1 MASEFKFRKMT
12 LISKSKIP
20 RTVFILSILT
30 FIFWCLTSLLDVYNF
45 TLIGVVFEI
54 LWFPMIVLLIFLPI
68 ISMIFLVKENLKLKS
83 FYFYSKSNL
92 TSLSDDSGFIIDGSE
107 NFPGVKTARYAKE
120 NGGIT
125 GAIKKLFQEYNE
137 KETIPITFHCSLS
150 YKSHD
155 REISATGSVKGNLIN
170 TSAGDNGF
178 GYDPY
183 FIPINNN
190 KTFAEMETEQKLLH
204 SHRFYAFQD
213 LALKIN

>member
-1 MASEFKFRKMT
+1 MNKEKVLLASSNQGKITEFLFYINYFKIFKDLEIIT
-12 LISKSKIP
+12 LDNFPNIADPKEDK
-20 RTVFILSILT
+20 LT
-30 FIFWCLTSLLDVYNF
+30 FTDNA
-45 TLIGVVFEI
+45 
-54 LWFPMIVLLIFLPI
+54 
-68 ISMIFLVKENLKLKS
+68 NLKS

-92 TSLSDDSGFIIDGSE
+92 ASLSDDSGFIIDGSE
-107 NFPGVKTARYAKE
+107 NFPGVKTARYAKKY
-120 NGGIT
+120 GGIT
-125 GAIKKLFQEYNE
+125 GAIKKLFLEYNE

-213 LALKIN
+213 LALKII

>member
-1 MASEFKFRKMT
+1 MNKEKVLLASRNQGKITEFLFYINYFKIFKDLEIVT
-12 LISKSKIP
+12 LDNFFNIADPQEDK
-20 RTVFILSILT
+20 LT
-30 FIFWCLTSLLDVYNF
+30 FTDNA
-45 TLIGVVFEI
+45 
-54 LWFPMIVLLIFLPI
+54 
-68 ISMIFLVKENLKLKS
+68 NLKS

-92 TSLSDDSGFIIDGSE
+92 ASLSDDSGFIIDGSE
-107 NFPGVKTARYAKE
+107 NFPGVKTARFAKKY
-120 NGGIT
+120 GGIT

-190 KTFAEMETEQKLLH
+190 KTFAEMERKQKLLH

-213 LALKIN
+213 LALKII

>member
-1 MASEFKFRKMT
+1 LNKEKVLLASSNQGKITEFLFYINYFKIFKDLEIIT
-12 LISKSKIP
+12 LDNFPNIADPKEDK
-20 RTVFILSILT
+20 LT
-30 FIFWCLTSLLDVYNF
+30 FTDNA
-45 TLIGVVFEI
+45 
-54 LWFPMIVLLIFLPI
+54 
-68 ISMIFLVKENLKLKS
+68 NLKS

-92 TSLSDDSGFIIDGSE
+92 ASLSDDSGFIIDGSE
-107 NFPGVKTARYAKE
+107 NFPGVKTARYAKKY
-120 NGGIT
+120 GGIT
-125 GAIKKLFQEYNE
+125 GAIKKLFLEYNE

-213 LALKIN
+213 LALKII

>member
-1 MASEFKFRKMT
+1 LNKEKILLGSSNQGKITEFLFYINYFKIFEDLEIVT
-12 LISKSKIP
+12 LDNFPNIADPEEDK
-20 RTVFILSILT
+20 LT
-30 FIFWCLTSLLDVYNF
+30 FTGNA
-45 TLIGVVFEI
+45 
-54 LWFPMIVLLIFLPI
+54 
-68 ISMIFLVKENLKLKS
+68 NLKS

-107 NFPGVKTARYAKE
+107 NFPGVKTARYAKKY
-120 NGGIT
+120 GGIT
-125 GAIKKLFQEYNE
+125 GAIKNLFQEYNE
-137 KETIPITFHCSLS
+137 KDTIPVTFHCSLS
-150 YKSHD
+150 YKSRD

-190 KTFAEMETEQKLLH
+190 KTFAEMEREQKLLH

-213 LALKIN
+213 LALKII

>member
-1 MASEFKFRKMT
+1 MNKEKVLLASSNQGKITEFLFYINYFKIFKDLEIVT
-12 LISKSKIP
+12 LDNFPNIADPKEDK
-20 RTVFILSILT
+20 LT
-30 FIFWCLTSLLDVYNF
+30 FTDNA
-45 TLIGVVFEI
+45 
-54 LWFPMIVLLIFLPI
+54 
-68 ISMIFLVKENLKLKS
+68 NLKS

-92 TSLSDDSGFIIDGSE
+92 ASLSDDSGFIIDGSE
-107 NFPGVKTARYAKE
+107 NFPGVKTARYAKKY
-120 NGGIT
+120 GGIT
-125 GAIKKLFQEYNE
+125 GAIKNLFQEYNE
-137 KETIPITFHCSLS
+137 KDTIPVTFHCSLS
-150 YKSHD
+150 YKSRD

-213 LALKIN
+213 LALKII

>member
-1 MASEFKFRKMT
+1 MNKEKVLLASSNQGKITEFLFYINHFKIFRDLAIVT
-12 LISKSKIP
+12 LDNFPNIADPKEDK
-20 RTVFILSILT
+20 LT
-30 FIFWCLTSLLDVYNF
+30 FTGNA
-45 TLIGVVFEI
+45 
-54 LWFPMIVLLIFLPI
+54 
-68 ISMIFLVKENLKLKS
+68 NLKS

-92 TSLSDDSGFIIDGSE
+92 ASLSDDSGFIIDGSE
-107 NFPGVKTARYAKE
+107 NFPGVKTARYAKKY
-120 NGGIT
+120 GGIT

-213 LALKIN
+213 LALKII

>member
-1 MASEFKFRKMT
+1 MNKEKVLLASSNQGKITEFLFYINYFKIFENLEIVT
-12 LISKSKIP
+12 LDNFPNIADPEEDK
-20 RTVFILSILT
+20 LT
-30 FIFWCLTSLLDVYNF
+30 FTGNA
-45 TLIGVVFEI
+45 
-54 LWFPMIVLLIFLPI
+54 
-68 ISMIFLVKENLKLKS
+68 NLKS

-92 TSLSDDSGFIIDGSE
+92 ASLSDDSGFIIDGSE

-204 SHRFYAFQD
+204 SHRFFAFQD
-213 LALKIN
+213 LALKII

>member
-1 MASEFKFRKMT
+1 MNKEKVLLASSNQGKITEFLFYINYFKIFEDLEIVT
-12 LISKSKIP
+12 LDNFPNIADPEEDK
-20 RTVFILSILT
+20 LT
-30 FIFWCLTSLLDVYNF
+30 FTGNA
-45 TLIGVVFEI
+45 
-54 LWFPMIVLLIFLPI
+54 
-68 ISMIFLVKENLKLKS
+68 NLKS

-92 TSLSDDSGFIIDGSE
+92 ASLSDDSGFIIDGSE
-107 NFPGVKTARYAKE
+107 NFPGVKTARYAKKY
-120 NGGIT
+120 GGIT

-213 LALKIN
+213 LALKII

>member
-1 MASEFKFRKMT
+1 MNKEKVLLASSNQGKITEFLFYINYFKIFKDLEIVT
-12 LISKSKIP
+12 LDNFPNIADPKEDK
-20 RTVFILSILT
+20 LT
-30 FIFWCLTSLLDVYNF
+30 FTDNA
-45 TLIGVVFEI
+45 
-54 LWFPMIVLLIFLPI
+54 
-68 ISMIFLVKENLKLKS
+68 NLKS

-92 TSLSDDSGFIIDGSE
+92 ASLSDDSGFIIDGSE
-107 NFPGVKTARYAKE
+107 NFPGVKTARYAKKY
-120 NGGIT
+120 GGIT
-125 GAIKKLFQEYNE
+125 GAIKKLFLEYNE

-213 LALKIN
+213 LALKII

>member
-1 MASEFKFRKMT
+1 MNKEKVLLASSNQGKITEFLFYINYFKIFKDLEIVT
-12 LISKSKIP
+12 LDNFPNIADPKEDK
-20 RTVFILSILT
+20 LT
-30 FIFWCLTSLLDVYNF
+30 FTGNA
-45 TLIGVVFEI
+45 
-54 LWFPMIVLLIFLPI
+54 
-68 ISMIFLVKENLKLKS
+68 NLKS
-83 FYFYSKSNL
+83 FYFFSKSNL
-92 TSLSDDSGFIIDGSE
+92 ASLSDDSGFIIDGSE

-120 NGGIT
+120 SGGIT
-125 GAIKKLFQEYNE
+125 RAVKNLFQVYNE
-137 KETIPITFHCSLS
+137 KDTIPITFHCSLS
-150 YKSHD
+150 YKSRD

-213 LALKIN
+213 LALKFI

>member
-1 MASEFKFRKMT
+1 LNKEKVLLASSNQGKITEFLFYINYFKIFNDLEIVT
-12 LISKSKIP
+12 LDNFPNIADPKEDK
-20 RTVFILSILT
+20 LT
-30 FIFWCLTSLLDVYNF
+30 FTDNA
-45 TLIGVVFEI
+45 
-54 LWFPMIVLLIFLPI
+54 
-68 ISMIFLVKENLKLKS
+68 NLKS

-92 TSLSDDSGFIIDGSE
+92 ASLSDDSGFIIDGSE

-125 GAIKKLFQEYNE
+125 GAIKKLFLEYNE
-137 KETIPITFHCSLS
+137 RDTIPITFHCSLS
-150 YKSHD
+150 YKSRD

-190 KTFAEMETEQKLLH
+190 KTFAEMEKEQKLLH

-213 LALKIN
+213 LALKII

>member
-1 MASEFKFRKMT
+1 MNKEKVLLASSNQGKITEFLFYINYFKIFKDHEIVT
-12 LISKSKIP
+12 LDNFPDIADPEEDK
-20 RTVFILSILT
+20 LT
-30 FIFWCLTSLLDVYNF
+30 FTGNANS
-45 TLIGVVFEI
+45 
-54 LWFPMIVLLIFLPI
+54 
-68 ISMIFLVKENLKLKS
+68 KS

-107 NFPGVKTARYAKE
+107 NFPGVKTARYAKKY
-120 NGGIT
+120 GGIT

-190 KTFAEMETEQKLLH
+190 KTFAEMEREQKLLH
-204 SHRFYAFQD
+204 SHRFFAFQE
-213 LALKIN
+213 LALKII

>member
-1 MASEFKFRKMT
+1 MNKEKVLLASSNQGKITEFLFYINYFKIFKDLEIIT
-12 LISKSKIP
+12 LDNFPNIADPKEDK
-20 RTVFILSILT
+20 LT
-30 FIFWCLTSLLDVYNF
+30 FTDNA
-45 TLIGVVFEI
+45 
-54 LWFPMIVLLIFLPI
+54 
-68 ISMIFLVKENLKLKS
+68 NLKS

-92 TSLSDDSGFIIDGSE
+92 ASLSDDSGFIIDGSE
-107 NFPGVKTARYAKE
+107 NFPGVKTARYAKKY
-120 NGGIT
+120 GGIT
-125 GAIKKLFQEYNE
+125 GAIKKLFLEYNE

-190 KTFAEMETEQKLLH
+190 KTFAEMETEQKLLD

-213 LALKIN
+213 LALKII

>member
-1 MASEFKFRKMT
+1 MNKEKILLGSSNQGKITEFLFYINHFKIFKDLEIVT
-12 LISKSKIP
+12 LDNFPNIADPIEDK
-20 RTVFILSILT
+20 LT
-30 FIFWCLTSLLDVYNF
+30 FTGNA
-45 TLIGVVFEI
+45 
-54 LWFPMIVLLIFLPI
+54 
-68 ISMIFLVKENLKLKS
+68 NLKS

-92 TSLSDDSGFIIDGSE
+92 ASLSDDSGFIIDGSE
-107 NFPGVKTARYAKE
+107 NFPGVKTARFAKMY
-120 NGGIT
+120 GGIT

-213 LALKIN
+213 LALKII

>member
-1 MASEFKFRKMT
+1 MNKEKVLLASRNQGKITEFLFYINYFKIFKDLEIVT
-12 LISKSKIP
+12 LDNFPNIADPKEDK
-20 RTVFILSILT
+20 LT
-30 FIFWCLTSLLDVYNF
+30 FTDNA
-45 TLIGVVFEI
+45 
-54 LWFPMIVLLIFLPI
+54 
-68 ISMIFLVKENLKLKS
+68 NLKS

-92 TSLSDDSGFIIDGSE
+92 ASLSDDSGFIIDGSE
-107 NFPGVKTARYAKE
+107 NFPGVKTARYAKKY
-120 NGGIT
+120 GGIT
-125 GAIKKLFQEYNE
+125 GAIKKLFLEYNE

-213 LALKIN
+213 LALKII

>member
-1 MASEFKFRKMT
+1 MNKEKVLLGSSNQGKITEFLFYINYFKIFKDLEIIT
-12 LISKSKIP
+12 LDNFPNIADPKEDK
-20 RTVFILSILT
+20 LT
-30 FIFWCLTSLLDVYNF
+30 FTDNA
-45 TLIGVVFEI
+45 
-54 LWFPMIVLLIFLPI
+54 
-68 ISMIFLVKENLKLKS
+68 NLKS

-92 TSLSDDSGFIIDGSE
+92 ASLSDDSGFIIDGSE
-107 NFPGVKTARYAKE
+107 NFPGVKTARYAKKY
-120 NGGIT
+120 GGIT
-125 GAIKKLFQEYNE
+125 GAIKKLFLEYNE

-213 LALKIN
+213 LALKII

>member
-1 MASEFKFRKMT
+1 MNKEKVLLASSNQGKITEFLFYINYFKIFEDLEIVT
-12 LISKSKIP
+12 LDNFPNIADPEEDK
-20 RTVFILSILT
+20 LT
-30 FIFWCLTSLLDVYNF
+30 FTGNA
-45 TLIGVVFEI
+45 
-54 LWFPMIVLLIFLPI
+54 
-68 ISMIFLVKENLKLKS
+68 NLKS

-92 TSLSDDSGFIIDGSE
+92 ASLSDDSGFIIDGSE

-125 GAIKKLFQEYNE
+125 GTIKKLFQEYNE
-137 KETIPITFHCSLS
+137 KDTIPITFHCSLS
-150 YKSHD
+150 YKSRD

-190 KTFAEMETEQKLLH
+190 KTFAEMEREQKLLH
-204 SHRFYAFQD
+204 SHRFFAFQE
-213 LALKIN
+213 LALKII

>member
-1 MASEFKFRKMT
+1 MNKEKVLLASSNQGKITEFLFYINYFKIFEDLEIVT
-12 LISKSKIP
+12 LDNFPNIADPEEDK
-20 RTVFILSILT
+20 LT
-30 FIFWCLTSLLDVYNF
+30 FTGNDN
-45 TLIGVVFEI
+45 
-54 LWFPMIVLLIFLPI
+54 
-68 ISMIFLVKENLKLKS
+68 LKS

-107 NFPGVKTARYAKE
+107 NFPGVKTARYAKKY
-120 NGGIT
+120 GGIT

-137 KETIPITFHCSLS
+137 KDTIPVTFHCSLS

-213 LALKIN
+213 LALKII

>member
-1 MASEFKFRKMT
+1 LNKEKVLLASSNQGKITEFLFYINYFKIFKDLEIIT
-12 LISKSKIP
+12 LDNFPNIADPKEDK
-20 RTVFILSILT
+20 LT
-30 FIFWCLTSLLDVYNF
+30 FTDNA
-45 TLIGVVFEI
+45 
-54 LWFPMIVLLIFLPI
+54 
-68 ISMIFLVKENLKLKS
+68 NLKS

-92 TSLSDDSGFIIDGSE
+92 ASLSDDSGFIIDGSE
-107 NFPGVKTARYAKE
+107 NFPGVKTARYAKKY
-120 NGGIT
+120 GGIT
-125 GAIKKLFQEYNE
+125 GAIKKLFLEYNE

-190 KTFAEMETEQKLLH
+190 KTFAEMEREQKLLH

-213 LALKIN
+213 LALKII

>member
-1 MASEFKFRKMT
+1 MNKEKILLGSSNQGKITEFLFYINYFKIFKDLEIIT
-12 LISKSKIP
+12 LDNFPNIADPKEDK
-20 RTVFILSILT
+20 LT
-30 FIFWCLTSLLDVYNF
+30 FTDNA
-45 TLIGVVFEI
+45 
-54 LWFPMIVLLIFLPI
+54 
-68 ISMIFLVKENLKLKS
+68 NLKS

-92 TSLSDDSGFIIDGSE
+92 ASLSDDSGFIIDGSE
-107 NFPGVKTARYAKE
+107 NFPGVKTARYAKKY
-120 NGGIT
+120 GGIT
-125 GAIKKLFQEYNE
+125 GAIKKLFLEYNE

-213 LALKIN
+213 LALKII